1 MHRNYN
7 TGLWHTLFNAKTAED
22 LDMIKSK
29 TTNLGIMEAVK
40 ELKEISFTDRLR
52 YEYELRLKAKRD
64 REAEMDYAYEQG
76 QEAGR
81 ETEREENLK
90 ILISTLREYGHTDE
104 QIIKSLMEKYGIS
117 REAAEEKLK
126 QQVRKDLPP
135 C

>member
-1 MHRNYN
+1 
-7 TGLWHTLFNAKTAED
+7 
-22 LDMIKSK
+22 MIKSK